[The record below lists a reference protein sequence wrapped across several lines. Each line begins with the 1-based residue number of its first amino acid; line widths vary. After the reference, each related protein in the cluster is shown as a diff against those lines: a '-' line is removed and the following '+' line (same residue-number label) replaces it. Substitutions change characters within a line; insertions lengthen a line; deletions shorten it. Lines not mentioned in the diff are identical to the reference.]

1 MGCREAKK
9 ASHIN
14 KGYNKSSIWNKAIVA
29 VLDPEEH
36 DIDKKLDSI
45 PFHG

>member
-9 ASHIN
+9 ASHKN

-29 VLDPEEH
+29 VLNPEEN
-36 DIDKKLDSI
+36 DIDKELNSI
-45 PFHG
+45 SFHD